1 MKILK
6 KMKSKETNV
15 TEDLAPLSLLEVF
28 QRIKDGA
35 KKSLDDTN
43 EEMSRI
49 KRKSKPTRSGTVR
62 WEKTRRLNLILCV
75 ISSTKDAHIS
85 RE

>member
-1 MKILK
+1 MARSCVFPKSMKILK

-28 QRIKDGA
+28 RRIKDGA

-43 EEMSRI
+43 EEIVS
-49 KRKSKPTRSGTVR
+49 
-62 WEKTRRLNLILCV
+62 
-75 ISSTKDAHIS
+75 D
-85 RE
+85 

>member
-1 MKILK
+1 MARSCVFPKSMKILK

-15 TEDLAPLSLLEVF
+15 TGDLAPLSLLEVF
-28 QRIKDGA
+28 RRIKDGA

-49 KRKSKPTRSGTVR
+49 KRKSKPTRSETVR
-62 WEKTRRLNLILCV
+62 
-75 ISSTKDAHIS
+75 
-85 RE
+85 

>member
-28 QRIKDGA
+28 RRIKDGA

-43 EEMSRI
+43 EEIVS
-49 KRKSKPTRSGTVR
+49 
-62 WEKTRRLNLILCV
+62 
-75 ISSTKDAHIS
+75 D
-85 RE
+85 